1 MKKYWIEAI
10 KTDKWQHQI
19 YFLSRWVSRAF
30 SETLVLKNVYYVLK
44 KYWPL
49 DRFFCFSESG
59 VIASSPG
66 WLKV

>member
-1 MKKYWIEAI
+1 MTTPDLFFI
-10 KTDKWQHQI
+10 KISK
-19 YFLSRWVSRAF
+19 SSF

-44 KYWPL
+44 KYWPY